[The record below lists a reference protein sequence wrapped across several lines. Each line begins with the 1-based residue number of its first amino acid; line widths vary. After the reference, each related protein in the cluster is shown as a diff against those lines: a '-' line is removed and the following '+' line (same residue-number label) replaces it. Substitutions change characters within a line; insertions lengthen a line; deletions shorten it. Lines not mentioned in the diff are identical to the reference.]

1 MSEYTRFRKGQ
12 SGNPAGRPKG
22 SRNKLTEKFLVDIE
36 KDWKKHGKEVL
47 ENVRI
52 TAPGVYLKIVSGLIV
67 KDDLEN
73 KQDAEEMSIEDAREE
88 LIRRFNAR
96 YPIAD
101 SNGNSA

>member
-67 KDDLEN
+67 KDDPEN
-73 KQDAEEMSIEDAREE
+73 KQDTEEMSIEDARDE
-88 LIRRFNAR
+88 LIRKFNSR
-96 YPIAD
+96 YPIGDA
-101 SNGNSA
+101 